1 MNQVGKY
8 LTPGKHHICN
18 NRTECTVCKQSG
30 MNGSGLFAGS
40 SQDMKAL
47 KSAVIDL
54 RDEFLAG
61 FEPER
66 RDIYDKM
73 ILVYAKEAAR
83 KEAVAKEAVRK
94 EVAFK
99 EKAREQAIA
108 KEGSARKETVRK
120 KTVRKKIAQEE
131 AARKEVAMKE
141 CDTVPSTDFI
151 DGSVHEDLPCNW
163 LQQKIKTEKVWV
175 YGRPQLKGYS
185 RQELMDR
192 HFAACFNDSFY
203 MCMVEDQMEEDLEAY
218 NSTVEYYRY
227 ICNKQGSCGKRK
239 YSDLMDLQDA
249 KYQQYRMR
257 SGRFEIL
264 DEWYFSLM
272 S

>member
-1 MNQVGKY
+1 
-8 LTPGKHHICN
+8 
-18 NRTECTVCKQSG
+18 

-83 KEAVAKEAVRK
+83 KEAVTKEAARK
-94 EVAFK
+94 EVASKEAARKEVASK

-108 KEGSARKETVRK
+108 KEGAARKETVRK
-120 KTVRKKIAQEE
+120 KIAKEE
-131 AARKEVAMKE
+131 AARKETAMKE

-151 DGSVHEDLPCNW
+151 DGSVHEDLPYNW

-175 YGRPQLKGYS
+175 YGRQPLKGYS

-192 HFAACFNDSFY
+192 HFAACFNYSFY